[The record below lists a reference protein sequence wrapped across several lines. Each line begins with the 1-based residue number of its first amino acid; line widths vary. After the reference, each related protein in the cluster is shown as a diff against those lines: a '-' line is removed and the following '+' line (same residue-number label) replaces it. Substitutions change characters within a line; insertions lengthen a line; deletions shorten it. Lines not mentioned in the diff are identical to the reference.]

1 MTIDDFVTILT
12 VSVLPA
18 RSGLRHDMANHG
30 FLEREASGIGGTYLE
45 HVTTWR
51 TP

>member
-1 MTIDDFVTILT
+1 MTIDDFVTILF
-12 VSVLPA
+12 VHEDFS
-18 RSGLRHDMANHG
+18 RGLRHDMANHG
-30 FLEREASGIGGTYLE
+30 FLEASGIGGTHLE